1 MKPDTSSFNRD
12 NQSSTR
18 IRDPTSDLPLKK
30 KTTEKTTQNL
40 KREKHINLF
49 YSNWQTSL
57 ITKENPPRT
66 PSKRQYTRL
75 VVFYALQDRLIAV
88 ESVDPH
94 GKKFIR

>member
-66 PSKRQYTRL
+66 LQKDSIHDWL
-75 VVFYALQDRLIAV
+75 FFYALQDRLIAV